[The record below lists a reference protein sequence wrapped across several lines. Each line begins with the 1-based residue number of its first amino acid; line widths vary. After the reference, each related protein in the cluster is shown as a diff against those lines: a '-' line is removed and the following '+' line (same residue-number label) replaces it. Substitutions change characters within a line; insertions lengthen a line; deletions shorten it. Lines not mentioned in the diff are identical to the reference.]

1 MTKSELKQLIRE
13 IIEQQISEGGV
24 SRFFPGKDFSG
35 IPGGEHPDPV
45 DAGDERLHPRVI
57 PPEALRSDEI
67 TPEYLKNPKFLK
79 LLALKGGLTDK
90 ERDVINFRYGSPT
103 TELGSLENTAIE
115 MSRKYERKFTK
126 EDIRRIEA
134 RAMRNLR
141 TGLMKLNSAERSEF
155 EFGTDM

>member
-1 MTKSELKQLIRE
+1 MTKNELKQLIRE

-45 DAGDERLHPRVI
+45 DAGDERFHPRVI

-90 ERDVINFRYGSPT
+90 ERNVINFRYGSPT
-103 TELGSLENTAIE
+103 TELGSLANTAIA
-115 MSRKYERKFTK
+115 MSRKYKRKFTK

-134 RAMRNLR
+134 SAIRKLR
-141 TGLMKLNSAERSEF
+141 VGLFKLNSAERAEF
-155 EFGTDM
+155 EFGVEN

>member
-1 MTKSELKQLIRE
+1 MTKNELKQLIRE

-67 TPEYLKNPKFLK
+67 TPEYLKNPKFFK

-90 ERDVINFRYGSPT
+90 ERDVINFRYGSLT
-103 TELGSLENTAIE
+103 TEFDSLANTAIA
-115 MSRKYERKFTK
+115 MSRKYKKKFTK
-126 EDIRRIEA
+126 EHIIQLQA
-134 RAMRNLR
+134 RAIHKLR
-141 TGLMKLNSAERSEF
+141 VGLSKLNSAERAEF
-155 EFGTDM
+155 EFGAEN